1 MSLRGLQNLDVQL
14 RGLQPAISLQP
25 AIRMAAGAN
34 AAKRDAQSECAFL
47 VRFQNQAARNA
58 FYATSGKEAGEA
70 EDRARAMLREL
81 VPSAEVAVAVWVV
94 PRERAKLANGA
105 ACCLSIPAA

>member
-14 RGLQPAISLQP
+14 RDLQPA
-25 AIRMAAGAN
+25 ARMAAGAN
-34 AAKRDAQSECAFL
+34 AQELVFL

-94 PRERAKLANGA
+94 PRAKRASGTAERGDL
-105 ACCLSIPAA
+105 

>member
-14 RGLQPAISLQP
+14 RDLQPAVG
-25 AIRMAAGAN
+25 MAAGAN
-34 AAKRDAQSECAFL
+34 AQELVFL

-81 VPSAEVAVAVWVV
+81 VPSAKVAAAVWVV
-94 PRERAKLANGA
+94 PRAKPANGA
-105 ACCLSIPAA
+105 AERADVEAVGAQVGWI